1 MKSYISYFKLKF
13 KIGLQY
19 RAAALAGIAT
29 QAFFGFVYVFIYTAF
44 YESGS
49 SKLPMEYDKL
59 ISYLWFCQAFFA
71 IVNLWYKDHEII
83 NLIKTGNVAYEL
95 CRPQDIYFMWVSK
108 IMGERLSATLL
119 RCFPIIILSLLL
131 PSPYN
136 LNLSIT
142 FLRLVIFLGSFIL
155 SIFLMSFLTVLYH
168 VLCLFTVDDKG
179 IVNIFMV
186 VADILSGL
194 VIPIPFFPVFMRKI
208 TNILPFRYISDF
220 PFRLYVGDIT
230 IKEGYIGIIVQI
242 VWIVIL
248 LILGRILIKKA
259 LKNVVVQGG

>member
-1 MKSYISYFKLKF
+1 
-13 KIGLQY
+13 
-19 RAAALAGIAT
+19 
-29 QAFFGFVYVFIYTAF
+29 
-44 YESGS
+44 
-49 SKLPMEYDKL
+49 
-59 ISYLWFCQAFFA
+59 
-71 IVNLWYKDHEII
+71 
-83 NLIKTGNVAYEL
+83 
-95 CRPQDIYFMWVSK
+95 
-108 IMGERLSATLL
+108 
-119 RCFPIIILSLLL
+119 
-131 PSPYN
+131 
-136 LNLSIT
+136 
-142 FLRLVIFLGSFIL
+142 
-155 SIFLMSFLTVLYH
+155 
-168 VLCLFTVDDKG
+168 
-179 IVNIFMV
+179 MV